1 MFVSGF
7 TFVRNGLLFDY
18 PFVESIRSAL
28 ALCDEF
34 VVLVG
39 SSDDDTRRAVESIGS
54 PKIRIHDSVWD
65 DGLREGGRVLAVETN
80 KALDLVSPQA
90 DWALYLQADEVIHE
104 NFLPAVRQAMERDV
118 SDDRVEGLLFDYL
131 HFYGSYRY
139 VGDSRRWY
147 RREVR
152 AVRNDPAIRSW
163 KDAQG
168 FRKNG
173 RKLRVRPAGAC
184 IYHYGWVKP
193 PAVQQAKQ
201 RHFHTLW
208 HDDAGANR
216 RAGEAAEFDYSRI
229 DSLRLFPGTH
239 PAVMQRRVA
248 AEKEMPALDP
258 SRKNFSLKGRLLHA
272 LEKRTGWRP
281 GEYKNYRL
289 I

>member
-7 TFVRNGLLFDY
+7 TFVRNGLAFDY

-28 ALCDEF
+28 DLCDEF
-34 VVLVG
+34 VVSVG
-39 SSDDDTRRAVESIGS
+39 PSDDGTRRAVESIGS
-54 PKIRIHDSVWD
+54 PKIKIHDSVWD
-65 DGLREGGRVLAVETN
+65 DTLREGGRVLAAETN
-80 KALDLVSPQA
+80 KALDRVAKQA

-104 NFLPAVRQAMERDV
+104 KFLPAVRRAMEQHL
-118 SDDRVEGLLFDYL
+118 DDARVEGLLFDYL
-131 HFYGSYRY
+131 HFYGAYRY
-139 VGDSRRWY
+139 VGDSRKWY

-168 FRKNG
+168 FRKDG

-201 RHFHTLW
+201 QHFHKLW
-208 HDDAGANR
+208 HDDAGAKR
-216 RAGEAAEFDYSRI
+216 RAGEAAVFDYSRI
-229 DSLRLFPGTH
+229 DSLRAFTGTH
-239 PAVMQRRVA
+239 PAVMRNRVA
-248 AEKEMPALDP
+248 AEKEPPGLDP
-258 SRKNFSLKGRLLHA
+258 SRRNFSLKGRLLHA
-272 LEKRTGWRP
+272 LEKSTGWRP
-281 GEYKNYRL
+281 GEYRNYRL